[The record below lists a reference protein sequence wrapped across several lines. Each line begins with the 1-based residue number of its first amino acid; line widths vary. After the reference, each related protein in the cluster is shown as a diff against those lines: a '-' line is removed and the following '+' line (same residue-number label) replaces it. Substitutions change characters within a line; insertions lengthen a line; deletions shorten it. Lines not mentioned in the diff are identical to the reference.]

1 MYIKHALLSNLR
13 LDLTLHLLEII
24 DNADSCYL
32 SSMHVSDLSFI
43 GDNAVFKAKVTGKPQ
58 PSVKW
63 ERASG
68 NPLSDATNIFYDNI
82 NNQHI
87 LKVGHE
93 NYTAHSVPL
102 CKETQDN

>member
-1 MYIKHALLSNLR
+1 MFVK
-13 LDLTLHLLEII
+13 
-24 DNADSCYL
+24 
-32 SSMHVSDLSFI
+32 SMHSCDISFL

-68 NPLSDATNIFYDNI
+68 CPLSDATKSFYDNI

-87 LKVGHE
+87 LKVCHF
-93 NYTAHSVPL
+93 NYTAHSVPQL
-102 CKETQDN
+102 LKDVTDSVCH